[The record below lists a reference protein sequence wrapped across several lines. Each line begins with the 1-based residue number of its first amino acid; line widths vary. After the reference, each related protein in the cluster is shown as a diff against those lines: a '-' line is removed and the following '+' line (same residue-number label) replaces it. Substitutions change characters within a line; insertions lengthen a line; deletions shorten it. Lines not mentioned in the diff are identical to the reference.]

1 MWAQTVTLHQVSS
14 MFSKL
19 FVWNTAENSL
29 PRSETLSASKTA
41 DNFFFLQNNQVRGV
55 LPLKSLRAHP
65 ASQNHFGESAGCWA
79 LIIVLLQPVELSV
92 RCICQ
97 TWHGSI
103 FMNPAALHRSQ
114 SGAPCPVHCGFAKL
128 SFGMFVAR
136 IHCWHRHAEFQK
148 WNTLPRVFKC
158 GTFFLFEFFKNELGF
173 ILFFLN
179 NSSFSGNTTIKF
191 PFHHN
196 GDHSHIYLLCDQKCR
211 APGATLARLVTK
223 KDDARTCCRGYLLFW
238 MKTSGGRIGRKGRP
252 WESLLWNF

>member
-14 MFSKL
+14 MFSKF

-158 GTFFLFEFFKNELGF
+158 GTFFLFEFFKNVFGITISHKITICSEYQHGAIEEMRVELQCGCF
-173 ILFFLN
+173 KCLIQL
-179 NSSFSGNTTIKF
+179 SVTV
-191 PFHHN
+191 
-196 GDHSHIYLLCDQKCR
+196 SHAEMIAENLGTQWL
-211 APGATLARLVTK
+211 PL
-223 KDDARTCCRGYLLFW
+223 
-238 MKTSGGRIGRKGRP
+238 
-252 WESLLWNF
+252 